1 MGEFVGT
8 VKEIRRDSFN
18 VAGAA
23 SFANGDGLCYID
35 ANREL
40 QGFRVNRAQ
49 GNRLFPQQ
57 MPRTLQR
64 GMALYRNNDQE
75 FERVLSRPS
84 GSRKIPVNFSL
95 MVTPDG
101 FALSAEGCQV
111 SIACE
116 HQVAEKSQQE
126 NILRQ
131 LSRLGGTPFECS
143 GVDLP
148 AGFNY
153 FIPSSLLT
161 DLRHQWVEAVLSV
174 SADTSSFGVSSSSSV
189 SSSISFPTYA
199 YGYLYNIANREARTF
214 YKVQGLKQI
223 EPAFELQPPRRGLLM
238 QCRHCLR
245 YALGYCVKHGGCTP
259 QWSEPLYLR
268 LGDGRRFR
276 LEFDCRHCQMNI
288 YAE

>member
-1 MGEFVGT
+1 
-8 VKEIRRDSFN
+8 
-18 VAGAA
+18 VAGTA

-57 MPRTLQR
+57 MPRTLR
-64 GMALYRNNDQE
+64 PGMALYRNNDQE

-84 GSRKIPVNFSL
+84 SSRKIPVNFSL
-95 MVTPDG
+95 TVIPEG

-116 HQVAEKSQQE
+116 HQVAEKPQQE
-126 NILRQ
+126 NIQRQ

-153 FIPSSLLT
+153 FIPSSLLA
-161 DLRHQWVEAVLSV
+161 DLRRQWVEAVLG
-174 SADTSSFGVSSSSSV
+174 ADTGSFCMSKMSGSPGLPS
-189 SSSISFPTYA
+189 YA
-199 YGYLYNIANREARTF
+199 HGYLYNIANRDARAFYEA
-214 YKVQGLKQI
+214 QGLKQI
-223 EPAFELQPPRRGLLM
+223 EPAFELLPPRHGLLM

-245 YALGYCVKHGGCTP
+245 YALGYCVKHGGHTP

-276 LEFDCRHCQMNI
+276 LEFDCRHCQMNV